1 MVTTGNWQDALEPI
15 ARKNFQVAFREVP
28 ADKEV
33 IYSPK
38 KSSKLT
44 ETYLELGDIGAMGEF
59 DGDLDYDDVS
69 QGYKMTIDQ
78 KEFAKGMKIQRKF
91 VETDQLDVVE
101 SLPKM
106 HGLAARR
113 RIAGDVFSP
122 FNEAFGTALTTIDG
136 LQLCSSAHTSNQ
148 DGIATTQAN
157 RGTSALS
164 PVALEAARIAMK
176 AFMTNRDNLFEVVPD
191 MIIVPRQL
199 EEAAFEIIKSSG
211 KVDTANNNKNF
222 HMGRYKML
230 VSDWLDD
237 PNNWFL
243 VDSELMKQMTVW
255 NDVCPLEFGQS
266 NDFDGLVAKYRAYM
280 FYGVGTRDWRWVYGS
295 EVSG

>member
-1 MVTTGNWQDALEPI
+1 MITTGNWQDALEPI
-15 ARKNFQVAFREVP
+15 ARKNFQVGFREVP

-33 IYSPK
+33 IFSSK
-38 KSSKLT
+38 KSTKLT
-44 ETYLELGDIGAMGEF
+44 ETYLELGDVGEMPEF
-59 DGDLDYDDVS
+59 EGDLDFDDIS

-91 VETDQLDVVE
+91 VRTDQLDVVE

-113 RIAGDVFSP
+113 RIASDVFSI

-136 LQLCSSAHTSNQ
+136 LQLCSASHTSNQ
-148 DGIATTQAN
+148 DGVSTTQAN
-157 RGTSALS
+157 RGTAAFGA
-164 PVALEAARIAMK
+164 VALEAARIAMK
-176 AFMTNRDNLFEVVPD
+176 AFMTNRDNLFEVMPD
-191 MIIVPRQL
+191 MIIVPRAL
-199 EEAAFEIIKSSG
+199 EEAGFEVIKSSG
-211 KVDTANNNKNF
+211 KVDTANNNRNF

-237 PNNWFL
+237 TNNWFL

-255 NDVCPLEFGQS
+255 NDVDKLEFGQAE
-266 NDFDGLVAKYRAYM
+266 DFDGLVAKYRAYM

-295 EVSG
+295 EVAA